1 MAITF
6 VTARSTGD
14 RDTDLPRLVAAAE
27 RAGLSADVTIWD
39 DPAVDWIR
47 YDAIVIRSCWD
58 YTTRAAEFL
67 GWAASVP
74 HLHNSID
81 VLRWNTDKTYL
92 RDLEAVGVPIIET
105 RWDVRDGDD
114 LGDHDEWVVKPTVS
128 AGSRD
133 TARWT
138 TAAEVHA
145 HSAELLDAGR
155 HSMTQPY
162 IASVDDEGE
171 TAMLF
176 FDGVF
181 SHAIRKGPI
190 LARGEGVRDD
200 RNGRGDN
207 VERTPTDA
215 QHEVAAAA
223 VTALRQRFDQV
234 PLYVRVDLVT
244 GADGAPLLIE
254 LEAAEPFLF
263 LDTAPDTAADRFI
276 ASLAHRMGDAPAT

>member
-1 MAITF
+1 MALTF
-6 VTARSTGD
+6 VTARSTGV
-14 RDTDLPRLVAAAE
+14 RDTDLSRLVAAAE
-27 RAGLSADVTIWD
+27 RAGLDAEITIWD
-39 DPAVDWIR
+39 DPDVDWSS
-47 YDAIVIRSCWD
+47 YDAVVIRSCWD
-58 YTTRAAEFL
+58 YTARAEEFL

-74 HLHNSID
+74 NLHNSVD

-92 RDLEAVGVPIIET
+92 RDLEAAGVPIIET
-105 RWDVRDGDD
+105 RWDVGQGDD

-128 AGSRD
+128 AGSKD

-138 TAAEVHA
+138 TADDVRA
-145 HSAELLDAGR
+145 HSAELLAAGR

-176 FDGVF
+176 FGGSF

-190 LARGEGVRDD
+190 LVRGEGVRDD

-215 QHEVAAAA
+215 QHEVAAGALAA
-223 VTALRQRFDQV
+223 LHEQVGQV

-244 GADGAPLLIE
+244 GPAGTPLLIE

-263 LDTAPDTAADRFI
+263 LDMAPDAAADRFI
-276 ASLAHRMGDAPAT
+276 AALVDRLDDASAR